1 MAIPKFESDLN
12 IISKLSDY
20 PSDDG
25 LETDAFK
32 GKFDL
37 GPNLLKEYIN
47 DVLIPALDQIVDVK
61 ALLNSILDP
70 TLAKAD
76 MAAQAKAVGL
86 ALNAR
91 KRDVSR
97 ILNDALPL
105 GDFAIPG
112 GNEFRGYFTG
122 GNTVTVKGGRCIIQG
137 NFVELPDDYSVD
149 LNIQSGLGGS
159 YRKDLVCL
167 RVTRDTDGND
177 TKSIV
182 LIAGTEALTEPS
194 DPAYN
199 TGDINSGA
207 AVRDFPLYRVKMDG
221 VTASVE
227 KVFSTYSKLKITIP
241 ASGWAGSGP
250 YTYTAKAFG
259 LADRRRFVVY
269 PAYGDDIATNLA
281 MREACGCLSYTKRDG
296 RNVTFTCLEDK
307 PEVDIAVIV
316 EVYV

>member
-1 MAIPKFESDLN
+1 M
-12 IISKLSDY
+12 
-20 PSDDG
+20 
-25 LETDAFK
+25 
-32 GKFDL
+32 
-37 GPNLLKEYIN
+37 
-47 DVLIPALDQIVDVK
+47 IPALDQIVDVK

-86 ALNAR
+86 ALNVR
-91 KRDVSR
+91 RMDVGR
-97 ILNDALPL
+97 ILNDALSL

-112 GNEFRGYFTG
+112 GNEFQGYFTG
-122 GNTVTVKGGRCIIQG
+122 DNTVTVKGGRCIIQG

-149 LNIQSGLGGS
+149 LNFQSGLGGS

-182 LIAGTEALTEPS
+182 LIAGTEALSEPS
-194 DPAYN
+194 DPTYN

-221 VTASVE
+221 VTASLE
-227 KVFSTYSKLKITIP
+227 KVFSTDSKLKITIP

-250 YTYTAKAFG
+250 YTYTVKAFG
-259 LADRRRFVVY
+259 LTDRRRCMVY
-269 PAYGDDIATNLA
+269 PAYGDDTAANLA
-281 MREACGCLSYTKRDG
+281 MREACGYISYTKRDG
-296 RNVTFTCLEDK
+296 QNITFTCLEDK

>member
-47 DVLIPALDQIVDVK
+47 NILIPALDQIVDVK
-61 ALLNSILDP
+61 SLLNSILDP
-70 TLAKAD
+70 TLSKAD

-86 ALNAR
+86 ALNIR
-91 KRDVSR
+91 RMDVGR
-97 ILNDALPL
+97 ILNGALSL

-112 GNEFRGYFTG
+112 GKEFKCYFTG
-122 GNTVTVKGGRCIIQG
+122 DNTVTVNGGRCIIQG
-137 NFVELPDDYSVD
+137 NLIELPDDYSVD
-149 LNIQSGLGGS
+149 LNFQSGLGGS
-159 YRKDLVCL
+159 YRKDLICL

-194 DPAYN
+194 DPPYN
-199 TGDINSGA
+199 TGGINAGA
-207 AVRDFPLYRVKMDG
+207 AVRDFPLYRLKMSG
-221 VTASVE
+221 VTPSLE
-227 KVFSTYSKLKITIP
+227 KLFSTDSKLKITIP

-250 YTYTAKAFG
+250 YTYTVKAFG

-281 MREACGCLSYTKRDG
+281 MQEACGCLSYTKRDG
-296 RNVTFTCLEDK
+296 QNVTFTCLEDK

>member
-12 IISKLSDY
+12 IISNLSDY

-91 KRDVSR
+91 RMDVGR
-97 ILNDALPL
+97 ILNDALSL

-149 LNIQSGLGGS
+149 LNIQSGLGGT
-159 YRKDLVCL
+159 YRNDLICL

-227 KVFSTYSKLKITIP
+227 KVFSTDSKLKITIP

-250 YTYTAKAFG
+250 YTYTVKAFG

-281 MREACGCLSYTKRDG
+281 MQEACGCLSYTKRD
-296 RNVTFTCLEDK
+296 RQNVTFTCLEDK
-307 PEVDIAVIV
+307 PDIDIDVIV

>member
-47 DVLIPALDQIVDVK
+47 DILIPALDQIVDVK

-86 ALNAR
+86 ALNVR
-91 KRDVSR
+91 RMDVGR
-97 ILNDALPL
+97 ILNDALSL

-112 GNEFRGYFTG
+112 GNEFQGYFTG
-122 GNTVTVKGGRCIIQG
+122 DNTVTVKGGRCIIQG

-149 LNIQSGLGGS
+149 LNFQSGLGGT
-159 YRKDLVCL
+159 YRNDLICL
-167 RVTRDTDGND
+167 RVIRGADGND
-177 TKSIV
+177 AKDIV
-182 LIAGTEALTEPS
+182 IIPGTQTLTAPS
-194 DPAYN
+194 DPTYN

-221 VTASVE
+221 VTASLE
-227 KVFSTYSKLKITIP
+227 KVFSTDSKLKITIP

-250 YTYTAKAFG
+250 YTYTVKAFG

-269 PAYGDDIATNLA
+269 PAYGDDTAANLS
-281 MREACGCLSYTKRDG
+281 MREACGYISYTKRDG
-296 RNVTFTCLEDK
+296 QNITFTCLEDK

>member
-47 DVLIPALDQIVDVK
+47 GILIPALDQIVDVK

-91 KRDVSR
+91 RMDVGR
-97 ILNDALPL
+97 ILNDALSL

-112 GNEFRGYFTG
+112 GNEFQGYFTG
-122 GNTVTVKGGRCIIQG
+122 DNTVTVRGGSCIIQG

-149 LNIQSGLGGS
+149 LNFQSGLGGT
-159 YRKDLVCL
+159 YRNDLICL
-167 RVTRDTDGND
+167 RVIRDADGND
-177 TKSIV
+177 AKDIV
-182 LIAGTEALTEPS
+182 IIPGTQTLTAPS
-194 DPAYN
+194 DPTYN

-221 VTASVE
+221 VTASLE
-227 KVFSTYSKLKITIP
+227 KVFSTDRKSKLTLP
-241 ASGWAGSGP
+241 AAGWAGSGP
-250 YTYTAKAFG
+250 YTQTVTVAG
-259 LADRRRFVVY
+259 LTDGRRCMVY
-269 PAYGDDIATNLA
+269 PAYGDDAAANLA
-281 MREACGCLSYTKRDG
+281 MKEACGCLSYTKRDG

-307 PEVDIAVIV
+307 PEVDIAVIA

>member
-47 DVLIPALDQIVDVK
+47 DVLIPALDQVVDVK

-86 ALNAR
+86 ALNVR
-91 KRDVSR
+91 RMDVGR
-97 ILNDALPL
+97 ILNDALSL

-122 GNTVTVKGGRCIIQG
+122 DNTVTVKGGRCIIQG
-137 NFVELPDDYSVD
+137 NLIELPDDYSVD
-149 LNIQSGLGGS
+149 LNFQSGLGGS
-159 YRKDLVCL
+159 FRKDLICL

-182 LIAGTEALTEPS
+182 LITGTEALTEPS

-227 KVFSTYSKLKITIP
+227 KVFSTDSKLKITIP

-250 YTYTAKAFG
+250 YTYTVKAFG
-259 LADRRRFVVY
+259 LADRRRFIVY
-269 PAYGDDIATNLA
+269 PAYGDDTAANLA
-281 MREACGCLSYTKRDG
+281 MQEACGCLSYTKRDG
-296 RNVTFTCLEDK
+296 QNVTFTCLEDK
-307 PEVDIAVIV
+307 PDVDINVVV

>member
-47 DVLIPALDQIVDVK
+47 NILIPALDQIVDVK

-76 MAAQAKAVGL
+76 MAAQSKAVGL
-86 ALNAR
+86 ALNIR
-91 KRDVSR
+91 RMDVGR
-97 ILNDALPL
+97 ILNGALSL

-112 GNEFRGYFTG
+112 GKEFKCYFTG
-122 GNTVTVKGGRCIIQG
+122 DNTVTVNGGRCIIQG
-137 NFVELPDDYSVD
+137 NLIELPDDYSVD
-149 LNIQSGLGGS
+149 LNFQSGLGGS

-221 VTASVE
+221 VTVSLE
-227 KVFSTYSKLKITIP
+227 KVFSTDRKSKLTLP
-241 ASGWAGSGP
+241 ASGWTGSGP
-250 YTYTAKAFG
+250 YTQTIAVQG
-259 LADRRRFVVY
+259 LTDGRRCMVY
-269 PAYGDDIATNLA
+269 PAYGDDADANLA
-281 MREACGCLSYTKRDG
+281 MQEACGCLSYTKRDG
-296 RNVTFTCLEDK
+296 QNVTFTCLEDK
-307 PEVDIAVIV
+307 PAVDIAVIV

>member
-70 TLAKAD
+70 TLTKEDKA
-76 MAAQAKAVGL
+76 ARAREVGL

-97 ILNDALPL
+97 ILNDSQSL
-105 GDFAIPG
+105 GDFAISG
-112 GNEFRGYFTG
+112 GKEFKCYFTG
-122 GNTVTVKGGRCIIQG
+122 DNTVTVNGGRCIIQG
-137 NFVELPDDYSVD
+137 NLIELPGDYSVD
-149 LNIQSGLGGS
+149 LNFQSGLGGS
-159 YRKDLVCL
+159 YRKDLICL

-182 LIAGTEALTEPS
+182 LIAGTEALVEPS
-194 DPAYN
+194 DPPYN
-199 TGDINSGA
+199 SGDINSGA
-207 AVRDFPLYRVKMDG
+207 AARDFPLYRVKMDG
-221 VTASVE
+221 VIASLE
-227 KVFSTYSKLKITIP
+227 KVFSTDSKLKITIP
-241 ASGWAGSGP
+241 ASGWSGSGP

-259 LADRRRFVVY
+259 LADRRRCMVY
-269 PAYGDDIATNLA
+269 PAYGDDTAANLA
-281 MREACGCLSYTKRDG
+281 MREACGCLSYTKRNG
-296 RNVTFTCLEDK
+296 QNITFTCLEDK

>member
-32 GKFDL
+32 VKFDL

-47 DVLIPALDQIVDVK
+47 DVLIPALDQIVDVE
-61 ALLNSILDP
+61 ALLNGILDP
-70 TLAKAD
+70 TLTKEDKA
-76 MAAQAKAVGL
+76 ARAREVGI

-91 KRDVSR
+91 KMDVGR
-97 ILNDALPL
+97 ILNDAQSL
-105 GDFAIPG
+105 GDFAISG
-112 GNEFRGYFTG
+112 GGAFKCFISGD
-122 GNTVTVKGGRCIIQG
+122 NTVTVKGGRCIIQG
-137 NFVELPDDYSVD
+137 NLIELPDDYRVA
-149 LNIQSGLGGS
+149 LNFQSGLGGTRRS
-159 YRKDLVCL
+159 DFICL
-167 RVTRDTDGND
+167 RVARNADGND

-182 LIAGTEALTEPS
+182 LIAGTEALTNPP
-194 DPAYN
+194 DPPYN

-207 AVRDFPLYRVKMDG
+207 AVRDFPLYRLKMDG
-221 VTASVE
+221 VTPSLE
-227 KVFSTYSKLKITIP
+227 KLFSTDSKLKITIP

-250 YTYTAKAFG
+250 YTYTVKAFG

-281 MREACGCLSYTKRDG
+281 MQEACGCLSYTKRDG
-296 RNVTFTCLEDK
+296 QNITFTCLEDK
-307 PEVDIAVIV
+307 PEADIAVIV